1 MRIGAWLRHIGPE
14 GVEGVF
20 ARKYDT
26 LARRPVS
33 MAHYR
38 SVAGEVARRVQAG
51 KILEIGPGPGYI
63 SIEVAKLLPKAENVG
78 LDVSRTMVEIA
89 TRNAVDAGVD
99 DRVAF
104 QLGNAAQMPFPV
116 KSFDFVFSSG
126 SLHHWKEPTLIFDEI
141 YRVVKDG
148 GEVFIG
154 DLRRDAP
161 KKLRDEMA
169 AGIDSRLMRWG
180 LRHSFGDAHTK
191 DELLEMLAQTRFS
204 DYEVVEEGANL
215 AISLKKH
222 SSING

>member
-1 MRIGAWLRHIGPE
+1 MRIGAWLRQIGPE
-14 GVEGVF
+14 GVDGIL

-26 LARRPVS
+26 LAREPIS

-38 SVAGEVARRVQAG
+38 SVAGEIARRVQSG
-51 KILEIGPGPGYI
+51 RILEIGPGPGYI
-63 SIEVAKLLPKAENVG
+63 SIEVAKLLSRAETVG

-104 QLGNAAQMPFPV
+104 QLGNASQMPFPAR
-116 KSFDFVFSSG
+116 SFDFVVSSG
-126 SLHHWKEPTLIFDEI
+126 SLHHWKEPIRIFDEVH
-141 YRVVKDG
+141 RVLKGG
-148 GEVFIG
+148 GEAFVG

-161 KKLRDEMA
+161 EKFRDEMA

-191 DELLEMLAQTRFS
+191 DELLETLARTRFS
-204 DYEVVEEGANL
+204 DYEVVEDGPNL
-215 AISLKKH
+215 AISLKKR
-222 SSING
+222 